1 MQNKPQIFTLTNGRV
16 HVKDIYVEQPVES
29 AKKILLEHTFTM
41 DSESGNI
48 IEFKGY
54 LGSLGL
60 CKLKIWTKD
69 YNTVGGIYI
78 STEKRFTEEE
88 MMEVF
93 EQLKVELHGE
103 PGYDYNGYGV
113 SPKPHEVD
121 HFWDLDEGLV
131 SIRWD
136 GYNVSMFSHNQDG
149 ADKINLEVLG
159 PVVKDEVYW
168 RSEVD

>member
-1 MQNKPQIFTLTNGRV
+1 MQTKPQIFTLSNGRV
-16 HVKDIYVEQPVES
+16 HVKDIYVGQPLES
-29 AKKILLEHTFTM
+29 AKKILLEQNFTV
-41 DSESGNI
+41 DRETAEI
-48 IEFKGY
+48 IYFKGY
-54 LGSLGL
+54 LDSLGL
-60 CKLKIWTKD
+60 CNLKMWGN
-69 YNTVGGIYI
+69 NTVEAIYI

-113 SPKPHEVD
+113 SPKPHEVH
-121 HFWDLDEGLV
+121 HFWDLNEGLV
-131 SIRWD
+131 WIRWD

-149 ADKINLEVLG
+149 ADKMNLEVLG

>member
-1 MQNKPQIFTLTNGRV
+1 MQNKPQIFTLSNGRV
-16 HVKDIYVEQPVES
+16 HVKDIYVGQPVES
-29 AKKILLEHTFTM
+29 AKKILLEQNFTIEE
-41 DSESGNI
+41 ESAEI
-48 IEFKGY
+48 IFFKGY
-54 LGSLGL
+54 LNPLGL
-60 CKLKIWTKD
+60 CDLKIWGN
-69 YNTVGGIYI
+69 NTVGRIYFY
-78 STEKRFTEEE
+78 TKKKFTEEE

-136 GYNVSMFSHNQDG
+136 GYNVGMFSHNLDG